1 MIVPIEKDRYGRT
14 VAEVYVPDKKTSA
27 INLNLEMVR
36 GGYAW
41 HYAQYSDTCTM
52 RDLLIAAEGM
62 AKQEKAGIW
71 SGNPQPPW
79 EWRKANK

>member
-1 MIVPIEKDRYGRT
+1 MPSHQYL
-14 VAEVYVPDKKTSA
+14 VAEVCVPDRKDSA

-41 HYAQYSDTCTM
+41 HYARYFNTCTM

-62 AKQEKAGIW
+62 AKNEGLGIW
-71 SGNPQPPW
+71 KGNPQPLW